1 MKMKNP
7 EQMNIEELQK
17 EVIEQRKKN
26 EKLKKQFENFLGELE
41 IPKKQFELEQLKTDP
56 KFLKIC
62 KIIRENFFE
71 KNIPIN
77 QETIIKVKIDGFSSI
92 MYSIFSDYKKNL
104 VIDEEEFLTDKIN
117 LEVEMPN
124 GFCLKEELEQF
135 FRDYLSDMVQ
145 EQLEQ
150 KKPEIEEFNENL
162 RNSEINNIIEE
173 IKYQYEVTTEDILKF
188 AYEKID

>member
-1 MKMKNP
+1 
-7 EQMNIEELQK
+7 
-17 EVIEQRKKN
+17 
-26 EKLKKQFENFLGELE
+26 
-41 IPKKQFELEQLKTDP
+41 LKTDP